1 MFKQY
6 ANSFYQAVLSIFSP
20 ENIILWWGKFI
31 AIIIILV
38 VAKIALSVIN
48 KLIEKSLTPLKK
60 SKNYKKRISRANTL
74 IPLLQNISKYVIY
87 FISGVMVLREL
98 GVDTTAIIASAGVV
112 GLAVGFGAQSLVKD
126 VLSGAFLLFEGAI
139 SVGDSVN
146 VGEHSGT
153 VEVIGL
159 RNIHLRK
166 FSGELRVIPYGEIAS
181 FGNFNKG
188 YMRAIVEVG
197 IAYEQDIERGMKVL
211 EEIANK
217 WAEENKDIVLEPPI
231 VQGVLSLGSSDVI
244 LRVAI
249 KVKPMT
255 HWGAERELKRR
266 IKDTFDKK
274 GIEIPFPR
282 QVVYLRK
289 EEKSSSKVNKQ

>member
-1 MFKQY
+1 MFIQY
-6 ANSFYQAVLSIFSP
+6 MNKFLQIILDYFSP
-20 ENIILWWGKFI
+20 ENLLLWWGKLI
-31 AIIIILV
+31 TIVIILV
-38 VAKIALSVIN
+38 VAKIVLSIIN
-48 KLIEKSLTPLKK
+48 KLIAKSLTPLKK
-60 SKNYKKRISRANTL
+60 SKNYQKRISRANTL
-74 IPLLQNISKYVIY
+74 IPLLQSISKYVIY
-87 FISGVMVLREL
+87 FITAVMVLKEL

-126 VLSGAFLLFEGAI
+126 VLSGAFLLFEGTI
-139 SVGDSVN
+139 SVGDSIK
-146 VGEHSGT
+146 VGEHSGA

-166 FSGELRVIPYGEIAS
+166 FSGELRVIPNGEVNS
-181 FGNFNKG
+181 FGNFNRD

-197 IAYEQDIERGMKVL
+197 VAYEQDVEKGMKAL
-211 EEIANK
+211 EEVANK
-217 WAEENKDIVLEPPI
+217 WAEENKDIVKEPPV
-231 VQGVLSLGSSDVI
+231 VQGILSLGSSEVI
-244 LRVAI
+244 LRVVI

-266 IKDTFDKK
+266 IKDVFDEK

-289 EEKSSSKVNKQ
+289 EKGEK

>member
-1 MFKQY
+1 MFTQY
-6 ANSFYQAVLSIFSP
+6 INSFWQAVLSIFSP

-31 AIIIILV
+31 TIIIILV

-60 SKNYKKRISRANTL
+60 SKNYKKMISRANTL
-74 IPLLQNISKYVIY
+74 IPLMQSICRYAIY
-87 FISGVMVLREL
+87 FIAGVMVLREL
-98 GVDTTAIIASAGVV
+98 GIDTTAVIASAGVV

-126 VLSGAFLLFEGAI
+126 IISGALMLFEGTI
-139 SVGDSVN
+139 SVGDVVM

-153 VEVIGL
+153 VEALNL
-159 RNIHLRK
+159 RNIRLRK
-166 FSGELRVIPYGEIAS
+166 FSGELWVIPNGEVTN

-188 YMRAIVEVG
+188 FMKAIAEVEV
-197 IAYEQDIERGMKVL
+197 AYEQDAERGMKVL

-217 WAEENKDIVLEPPI
+217 WAQENKDIVLEPPI
-231 VQGVLSLGSSDVI
+231 VQGILSLGSSGI
-244 LRVAI
+244 TLRIVI

-266 IKDTFDKK
+266 IKNTFDKE

-289 EEKSSSKVNKQ
+289 EGEKK

>member
-1 MFKQY
+1 MS
-6 ANSFYQAVLSIFSP
+6 SFYQAVLSFFSP
-20 ENIILWWGKFI
+20 ENIILWWGKLI
-31 AIIIILV
+31 TIIIILV
-38 VAKIALSVIN
+38 VAKMALSIIS

-74 IPLLQNISKYVIY
+74 IPLLQSISKYVIY
-87 FISGVMVLREL
+87 FIAGVMVLREL

-112 GLAVGFGAQSLVKD
+112 GLAIGFGAQSLVKD
-126 VLSGAFLLFEGAI
+126 VLSGAFLLFEGII

-166 FSGELRVIPYGEIAS
+166 YSGELRVIPYGEVAS

-188 YMRAIVEVG
+188 YMRAIVKVG
-197 IAYEQDIERGMKVL
+197 VAYEQDVERGMKIL
-211 EEIANK
+211 EDIADK
-217 WAEENKDIVLEPPI
+217 WAEENKDIVLEAPI
-231 VQGVLSLGSSDVI
+231 VQGVLSLGSSEVT
-244 LRVAI
+244 LRVSI

-282 QVVYLRK
+282 QVVYLRR
-289 EEKSSSKVNKQ
+289 EKK

>member
-1 MFKQY
+1 MFTQY
-6 ANSFYQAVLSIFSP
+6 MNSFWKAVLSIFSP
-20 ENIILWWGKFI
+20 ENLILWWGKFI
-31 AIIIILV
+31 TIIIIFV

-60 SKNYKKRISRANTL
+60 SKNYQKKISRAKTL

-98 GVDTTAIIASAGVV
+98 GVDTTAVIASAGVV
-112 GLAVGFGAQSLVKD
+112 GLAIGFGAQSLVKD
-126 VLSGAFLLFEGAI
+126 VISGALLLFEGVI
-139 SVGDSVN
+139 SVGDSIN

-181 FGNFNKG
+181 FGNFNKE

-197 IAYEQDIERGMKVL
+197 IAYEQDIERGMKAL

-217 WAEENKDIVLEPPI
+217 WAQENKDIVLEPPI
-231 VQGVLSLGSSDVI
+231 VQGVLSLGSSDVT
-244 LRVAI
+244 LRIVI
-249 KVKPMT
+249 KVKPMK

-266 IKDTFDKK
+266 IKDAFDKK

-289 EEKSSSKVNKQ
+289 EGEK

>member
-1 MFKQY
+1 M
-6 ANSFYQAVLSIFSP
+6 NSLYQAVSSIFSP

-31 AIIIILV
+31 TIIIILV
-38 VAKIALSVIN
+38 VAKIVLSVIS

-74 IPLLQNISKYVIY
+74 IPLLQSVSKYVIY

-126 VLSGAFLLFEGAI
+126 VLSGVFLLFEEVI
-139 SVGDSVN
+139 SVGDSIN

-153 VEVIGL
+153 VEIIGL

-166 FSGELRVIPYGEIAS
+166 FSGELRVISYGEIGS
-181 FGNFNKG
+181 FGNFNRG
-188 YMRAIVEVG
+188 YMRAIVKVG
-197 IAYEQDIERGMKVL
+197 VAYEQDVEKGMKAL

-217 WAEENKDIVLEPPI
+217 WAKDNKDIVLEPPI
-231 VQGVLSLGSSDVI
+231 VQGILSLGSSDVI
-244 LRVAI
+244 LRIAI

-266 IKDTFDKK
+266 IKNTFDKK
-274 GIEIPFPR
+274 GIDIPFPR

-289 EEKSSSKVNKQ
+289 ESEK

>member
-1 MFKQY
+1 MFTQY
-6 ANSFYQAVLSIFSP
+6 MKSFWQAVLSIFSP
-20 ENIILWWGKFI
+20 ENLILWWGKFI
-31 AIIIILV
+31 TIIIIFV

-74 IPLLQNISKYVIY
+74 IPLLQSVSKYVIF
-87 FISGVMVLREL
+87 FIAGVMMLKEL
-98 GVDTTAIIASAGVV
+98 GVDTTGIIASAGVV
-112 GLAVGFGAQSLVKD
+112 GLAIGFGAQSLVKD

-139 SVGDSVN
+139 SVGDSIN
-146 VGEHSGT
+146 VGEHFGT

-166 FSGELRVIPYGEIAS
+166 FSGELRVIPYGEVNS

-197 IAYEQDIERGMKVL
+197 LAYEQDVEKGMKAL

-217 WAEENKDIVLEPPI
+217 WAEGNKDIVLEPPI
-231 VQGVLSLGSSDVI
+231 VQGVLSLGSSDVT
-244 LRVAI
+244 LRIVI

-266 IKDTFDKK
+266 IKDTFDKE

-289 EEKSSSKVNKQ
+289 EGEKK

>member
-1 MFKQY
+1 MFTQY
-6 ANSFYQAVLSIFSP
+6 MNSFWKAVLSIFSP
-20 ENIILWWGKFI
+20 ENLLLWWGKFI
-31 AIIIILV
+31 TIIIILV
-38 VAKIALSVIN
+38 VAKIVLSILN
-48 KLIEKSLTPLKK
+48 KVIEKSLTPLEK

-74 IPLLQNISKYVIY
+74 IPLLQSVSKYVIF
-87 FISGVMVLREL
+87 FIAGVMMLKKL
-98 GVDTTAIIASAGVV
+98 GVDTTAVIASAGVV
-112 GLAVGFGAQSLVKD
+112 GLAIGFGAQSLVKD

-166 FSGELRVIPYGEIAS
+166 FSGELRVIPYGEVNS
-181 FGNFNKG
+181 FGNFNRG
-188 YMRAIVEVG
+188 YMRAIVKVG
-197 IAYEQDIERGMKVL
+197 VAYEQDVEKGMKIL

-217 WAEENKDIVLEPPI
+217 WAKENKDIVLEPPI
-231 VQGVLSLGSSDVI
+231 IQGVLSLGSSDVT

-266 IKDTFDKK
+266 IKNEFDKK

-289 EEKSSSKVNKQ
+289 EGKNK

>member
-1 MFKQY
+1 MKNFW
-6 ANSFYQAVLSIFSP
+6 QAVLSIFSP
-20 ENIILWWGKFI
+20 ENLILWWGKFI
-31 AIIIILV
+31 TIIIILM

-74 IPLLQNISKYVIY
+74 IPLLQSVAKYVIY
-87 FISGVMVLREL
+87 FITGVIVLREL
-98 GVDTTAIIASAGVV
+98 GIDTTAIIASAGVV
-112 GLAVGFGAQSLVKD
+112 GLAIGFGAQSLVKD
-126 VLSGAFLLFEGAI
+126 VISGAFLLFEGVI
-139 SVGDSVN
+139 SVGDSIN

-159 RNIHLRK
+159 RSIHLRK
-166 FSGELRVIPYGEIAS
+166 FSGELRVIPYGEVVS
-181 FGNFNKG
+181 FGNFNRG

-197 IAYEQDIERGMKVL
+197 VAYEQDIERGMKAL
-211 EEIANK
+211 EKIADK
-217 WAEENKDIVLEPPI
+217 WAEENKDIVLESPI
-231 VQGVLSLGSSDVI
+231 VQGVLSLGSSDVT
-244 LRVAI
+244 LRIVI

-266 IKDTFDKK
+266 IKDIFDKK

-282 QVVYLRK
+282 QVVYLRR
-289 EEKSSSKVNKQ
+289 EKK

>member
-1 MFKQY
+1 MFMQY
-6 ANSFYQAVLSIFSP
+6 VNSFYQAVLSFFSP
-20 ENIILWWGKFI
+20 ENLFLWWGKLI
-31 AIIIILV
+31 TIIIILV
-38 VAKIALSVIN
+38 VAKIVLSVIN

-98 GVDTTAIIASAGVV
+98 GVDTTAIIASAGVI

-146 VGEHSGT
+146 VGEHSGK

-166 FSGELRVIPYGEIAS
+166 FSGELRVIPNGEVAN

-197 IAYEQDIERGMKVL
+197 VAYEQDVEKGMKAL
-211 EEIANK
+211 EEIADK
-217 WAEENKDIVLEPPI
+217 WAEENKDIVLEPPMI
-231 VQGVLSLGSSDVI
+231 QGILSLGSSEVI
-244 LRVAI
+244 LRIAT

-266 IKDTFDKK
+266 IKDAFDEK

-289 EEKSSSKVNKQ
+289 EKK

>member
-1 MFKQY
+1 MFTQY
-6 ANSFYQAVLSIFSP
+6 VNSFYQAVLSFFSP
-20 ENIILWWGKFI
+20 ENIILWWGKLI
-31 AIIIILV
+31 TIIIILV
-38 VAKIALSVIN
+38 VAKIALSIIN

-60 SKNYKKRISRANTL
+60 SKNYQKRISRANTL
-74 IPLLQNISKYVIY
+74 IPLLQSISKYVIY
-87 FISGVMVLREL
+87 FIAGVMVLKEL

-112 GLAVGFGAQSLVKD
+112 GLAIGFGAQSLVKD
-126 VLSGAFLLFEGAI
+126 VLSGAFLLFEGII

-166 FSGELRVIPYGEIAS
+166 YSGELRVIPYGEVAS

-188 YMRAIVEVG
+188 YMRAIVKVG
-197 IAYEQDIERGMKVL
+197 VAYEQDVEKGMKTL
-211 EEIANK
+211 EEIADK
-217 WAEENKDIVLEPPI
+217 WAEENKDIVLEAPI
-231 VQGVLSLGSSDVI
+231 VQGVLSLGSSEVT
-244 LRVAI
+244 LRVSI

-282 QVVYLRK
+282 QVVYLKK
-289 EEKSSSKVNKQ
+289 EKK

>member
-1 MFKQY
+1 
-6 ANSFYQAVLSIFSP
+6 
-20 ENIILWWGKFI
+20 
-31 AIIIILV
+31 V
-38 VAKIALSVIN
+38 VVKIALSVID

-74 IPLLQNISKYVIY
+74 IPLMQSISKYVIY

-126 VLSGAFLLFEGAI
+126 ILSGAFLLFEGVI

-146 VGEHSGT
+146 IGEHSGT
-153 VEVIGL
+153 VEVVGL

-166 FSGELRVIPYGEIAS
+166 FSGELRVIPYGEVNS
-181 FGNFNKG
+181 FGNFNKE

-197 IAYEQDIERGMKVL
+197 VAYEQDVEKGMKAL

-231 VQGVLSLGSSDVI
+231 VQGVLSLGSSDVT
-244 LRVAI
+244 LRIAI
-249 KVKPMT
+249 KVKAMT

-266 IKDTFDKK
+266 IKDAFDKK

-289 EEKSSSKVNKQ
+289 EGEK

>member
-1 MFKQY
+1 MFIQY
-6 ANSFYQAVLSIFSP
+6 MNSLYQAVLSFFSP
-20 ENIILWWGKFI
+20 ENLILWWGKLI
-31 AIIIILV
+31 TIVIILV
-38 VAKIALSVIN
+38 VAKMGLSIIN
-48 KLIEKSLTPLKK
+48 KIIEKSLTPLKK
-60 SKNYKKRISRANTL
+60 SKNYQKRISRANTL
-74 IPLLQNISKYVIY
+74 TPLLKGISKYVIY
-87 FISGVMVLREL
+87 FIAGVMVLKEL
-98 GVDTTAIIASAGVV
+98 GVDTTAIIASAGVI

-126 VLSGAFLLFEGAI
+126 VLSGAFLLFEGII

-166 FSGELRVIPYGEIAS
+166 FSGELRVIPYGEVAS

-188 YMRAIVEVG
+188 YMRAIVKVG
-197 IAYEQDIERGMKVL
+197 VAYEQDVEKGMKAL
-211 EEIANK
+211 EEIADK
-217 WAEENKDIVLEPPI
+217 WAEENKDIVLEAPI
-231 VQGVLSLGSSDVI
+231 VQGVLSLGSSEVT
-244 LRVAI
+244 LRVSI

-255 HWGAERELKRR
+255 HWGAERELKRK

-282 QVVYLRK
+282 QVVYLKK
-289 EEKSSSKVNKQ
+289 EEVK

>member
-1 MFKQY
+1 MFTQY
-6 ANSFYQAVLSIFSP
+6 VNSFYQAVLSFFSP
-20 ENIILWWGKFI
+20 ENIILWWGKLI
-31 AIIIILV
+31 TIIIILV
-38 VAKIALSVIN
+38 VAKIILSIVN
-48 KLIEKSLTPLKK
+48 KFIEKSLTPLKK

-87 FISGVMVLREL
+87 FISGVIVLREL

-112 GLAVGFGAQSLVKD
+112 GLAIGFGAQSLVKD
-126 VLSGAFLLFEGAI
+126 VLSGAFLLFEGII

-166 FSGELRVIPYGEIAS
+166 YSGELRVIPYGEVAS

-188 YMRAIVEVG
+188 YMRAIVKVG
-197 IAYEQDIERGMKVL
+197 VAYEQDVEKGMKAL
-211 EEIANK
+211 EEIADK
-217 WAEENKDIVLEPPI
+217 WAEENKDIVLEAPI
-231 VQGVLSLGSSDVI
+231 VQGVLSLGSSEVT
-244 LRVAI
+244 LRVSI

-282 QVVYLRK
+282 QVVYLKK
-289 EEKSSSKVNKQ
+289 EKK

>member
-1 MFKQY
+1 MFTQY
-6 ANSFYQAVLSIFSP
+6 MNSFWQAVLSIFSP
-20 ENIILWWGKFI
+20 ENLILWWGKFI
-31 AIIIILV
+31 TIIIILA
-38 VAKIALSVIN
+38 VAKIVLSVIN
-48 KLIEKSLTPLKK
+48 KVIEKSLTPLEK
-60 SKNYKKRISRANTL
+60 SKNYQKKISRAKTL
-74 IPLLQNISKYVIY
+74 IPLLQSISKYVIY

-98 GVDTTAIIASAGVV
+98 GVDTTAVIASAGVV
-112 GLAVGFGAQSLVKD
+112 GLAIGFGAQSLVKD
-126 VLSGAFLLFEGAI
+126 VISGALLLFEGVI

-146 VGEHSGT
+146 IGEHSGT

-166 FSGELRVIPYGEIAS
+166 FSGELRVIPYGEVNS
-181 FGNFNKG
+181 FGNFNRE

-197 IAYEQDIERGMKVL
+197 VAYEQDVEKGMKTL

-217 WAEENKDIVLEPPI
+217 WAEENKDIVLEPPVI
-231 VQGVLSLGSSDVI
+231 QGILSLGSSEVT

-249 KVKPMT
+249 KVKPLT
-255 HWGAERELKRR
+255 HWGAERELKKR
-266 IKDTFDKK
+266 IKDTFDKE

-289 EEKSSSKVNKQ
+289 EKK

>member
-1 MFKQY
+1 MFTQY
-6 ANSFYQAVLSIFSP
+6 MNSFWKAVLSIFSP
-20 ENIILWWGKFI
+20 ENLILWWGKFLT
-31 AIIIILV
+31 IIIIFV

-48 KLIEKSLTPLKK
+48 KLIERSLTPLKK

-74 IPLLQNISKYVIY
+74 IPLLQSVSKYVVF
-87 FISGVMVLREL
+87 FIAGVMVLKEL
-98 GVDTTAIIASAGVV
+98 GVDTTGIIASAGVV
-112 GLAVGFGAQSLVKD
+112 GLAIGFGAQSLVKD

-166 FSGELRVIPYGEIAS
+166 YSGELRVIPYGEVNS
-181 FGNFNKG
+181 FGNFNRG
-188 YMRAIVEVG
+188 YMRAIVKVG
-197 IAYEQDIERGMKVL
+197 VAYEQDVEKGMKIL

-217 WAEENKDIVLEPPI
+217 WAEENKDIVLEAPVI
-231 VQGVLSLGSSDVI
+231 QGILSLGSSEI
-244 LRVAI
+244 TLRVAI
-249 KVKPMT
+249 KVKPLT

-289 EEKSSSKVNKQ
+289 EKNKD

>member
-6 ANSFYQAVLSIFSP
+6 VNSFYQTVLSFFSP
-20 ENIILWWGKFI
+20 ENIILWWGKLI
-31 AIIIILV
+31 SIIIILV
-38 VAKIALSVIN
+38 VARIALSIIG

-60 SKNYKKRISRANTL
+60 SKNYQKRISRANTL
-74 IPLLQNISKYVIY
+74 IPLLQSISKYVIY
-87 FISGVMVLREL
+87 FITGVMVLKEL

-112 GLAVGFGAQSLVKD
+112 GLAIGFGAQSFVKD
-126 VLSGAFLLFEGAI
+126 IISGAFLLFEGVI

-146 VGEHSGT
+146 ISEHSGT
-153 VEVIGL
+153 VEVISL

-166 FSGELRVIPYGEIAS
+166 FSGELRVIPYGEVAS
-181 FGNFNKG
+181 FGNFNRG
-188 YMRAIVEVG
+188 YMRAVVEVG
-197 IAYEQDIERGMKVL
+197 IAYEQDVERGMKAL

-231 VQGVLSLGSSDVI
+231 IQGVLSLGSSDVT
-244 LRVAI
+244 LRIAI
-249 KVKPMT
+249 KVKSMT

-282 QVVYLRK
+282 QVVYLRR
-289 EEKSSSKVNKQ
+289 EKK

>member
-1 MFKQY
+1 MFTQY
-6 ANSFYQAVLSIFSP
+6 MNSFWKAVLSIFSP
-20 ENIILWWGKFI
+20 ENLLLWWGKFI
-31 AIIIILV
+31 TIIIIFV

-60 SKNYKKRISRANTL
+60 FKNYKKKISRAKTL
-74 IPLLQNISKYVIY
+74 IPLLQSISKYVIY
-87 FISGVMVLREL
+87 FITGVMVLREL
-98 GVDTTAIIASAGVV
+98 GVDTTAVIASAGVV
-112 GLAVGFGAQSLVKD
+112 GLAIGFGAQSLVKD
-126 VLSGAFLLFEGAI
+126 VISGALLLFEGTI

-153 VEVIGL
+153 VEVVGL

-166 FSGELRVIPYGEIAS
+166 FSGELRVIPYGEVNS
-181 FGNFNKG
+181 FGNFNRG
-188 YMRAIVEVG
+188 YMRAIVKVG
-197 IAYEQDIERGMKVL
+197 VAYEQDVEKGMKIL

-231 VQGVLSLGSSDVI
+231 VQGVLSLGSSDVT

-289 EEKSSSKVNKQ
+289 EGKNK

>member
-1 MFKQY
+1 MFIQY
-6 ANSFYQAVLSIFSP
+6 VNSFYQAVLSFFSP
-20 ENIILWWGKFI
+20 ENLILWWGKLI
-31 AIIIILV
+31 TIVIILV
-38 VAKIALSVIN
+38 VAKMGLSIIS

-74 IPLLQNISKYVIY
+74 IPLLQSISKYVIY
-87 FISGVMVLREL
+87 FIAGVMVLREL

-112 GLAVGFGAQSLVKD
+112 GLAIGFGAQSLVKD
-126 VLSGAFLLFEGAI
+126 ILSGAFLLFEGII

-166 FSGELRVIPYGEIAS
+166 YSGELRVIPYGEVAS

-188 YMRAIVEVG
+188 YMRAIVKVG
-197 IAYEQDIERGMKVL
+197 VAYEQDVERGMKIL
-211 EEIANK
+211 EEIADK
-217 WAEENKDIVLEPPI
+217 WAGENKDVVLEAPI
-231 VQGVLSLGSSDVI
+231 VQGVLSLGSSEVT
-244 LRVAI
+244 LRVSI

-282 QVVYLRK
+282 QVVYLRR
-289 EEKSSSKVNKQ
+289 EKK

>member
-1 MFKQY
+1 MFTQY
-6 ANSFYQAVLSIFSP
+6 VNSFYQAVLSFFSP
-20 ENIILWWGKFI
+20 ENLILWWGKFI
-31 AIIIILV
+31 TIVIILI
-38 VAKIALSVIN
+38 VAKIALSIIN

-60 SKNYKKRISRANTL
+60 SKNYQKRISRANTL
-74 IPLLQNISKYVIY
+74 IPLLQSISKYVIY
-87 FISGVMVLREL
+87 FIAGVMVLKEL

-112 GLAVGFGAQSLVKD
+112 GLAIGFGAQSLVKD
-126 VLSGAFLLFEGAI
+126 VLSGAFLLFEGII

-166 FSGELRVIPYGEIAS
+166 YSGELRVIPYGEVAS

-188 YMRAIVEVG
+188 YMRAIVKVG
-197 IAYEQDIERGMKVL
+197 VAYEQDVEKGMKTL
-211 EEIANK
+211 EEIADK
-217 WAEENKDIVLEPPI
+217 WAEENKDIVLEAPI
-231 VQGVLSLGSSDVI
+231 VQGVLSLGSSEVT
-244 LRVAI
+244 LRVSI

-282 QVVYLRK
+282 QVVYLKK
-289 EEKSSSKVNKQ
+289 EKK

>member
-1 MFKQY
+1 MFTQY
-6 ANSFYQAVLSIFSP
+6 INSFWKAVLSIFSP
-20 ENIILWWGKFI
+20 ENLILWWGKFLT
-31 AIIIILV
+31 IIIIFV

-74 IPLLQNISKYVIY
+74 IPLLQSVSKYVIF
-87 FISGVMVLREL
+87 FIAGVMVLREL

-112 GLAVGFGAQSLVKD
+112 GLAIGFGAQSLVKD
-126 VLSGAFLLFEGAI
+126 VLSGAFLLFEGII

-166 FSGELRVIPYGEIAS
+166 YSGELRVIPYGEVAS

-188 YMRAIVEVG
+188 YMRAIVKVG
-197 IAYEQDIERGMKVL
+197 VAYEQDVERGMKTL
-211 EEIANK
+211 EEIADK
-217 WAEENKDIVLEPPI
+217 WAEESKNIVLEAPI
-231 VQGVLSLGSSDVI
+231 VQGVLSLGSSEVT
-244 LRVAI
+244 LRVSI

-282 QVVYLRK
+282 QVVYLKK
-289 EEKSSSKVNKQ
+289 EKK

>member
-1 MFKQY
+1 MFTQY
-6 ANSFYQAVLSIFSP
+6 VNSFYQAVLSFFYP
-20 ENIILWWGKFI
+20 ENIILWWGKLI
-31 AIIIILV
+31 TIIIILV
-38 VAKIALSVIN
+38 VAKIALSIIN

-74 IPLLQNISKYVIY
+74 IPLLQSIFKYVIY

-112 GLAVGFGAQSLVKD
+112 GLAIGFGAQSLVKD
-126 VLSGAFLLFEGAI
+126 VLSGAFLLFEGVI

-166 FSGELRVIPYGEIAS
+166 FSGELRVIPYGEVAS

-188 YMRAIVEVG
+188 YMRAIVKVG
-197 IAYEQDIERGMKVL
+197 VAYEQDVEKGMKAL
-211 EEIANK
+211 EKIADK
-217 WAEENKDIVLEPPI
+217 WAQENKDIVLEPPV
-231 VQGVLSLGSSDVI
+231 VQGILSLGSSEVT
-244 LRVAI
+244 LRVSV

-266 IKDTFDKK
+266 IKSTFDEK

-289 EEKSSSKVNKQ
+289 EKK

>member
-1 MFKQY
+1 MFTKY
-6 ANSFYQAVLSIFSP
+6 INNFYQTTLSIFSP
-20 ENIILWWGKFI
+20 ENLILWWGKLI
-31 AIIIILV
+31 TIIIILV
-38 VAKIALSVIN
+38 VAKISLSVVN

-60 SKNYKKRISRANTL
+60 SKNYQKKITRANTL
-74 IPLLQNISKYVIY
+74 VPLFQRIFKYVIY
-87 FISGVMVLREL
+87 FISGVIVLREL
-98 GVDTTAIIASAGVV
+98 GIDTTAIIASAGVV

-126 VLSGAFLLFEGAI
+126 ILSGAFLLLEGTI

-153 VEVIGL
+153 VEVVGL

-166 FSGELRVIPYGEIAS
+166 FSGELRVIPYGEVTN

-197 IAYEQDIERGMKVL
+197 VAYEQDIEKGMKAL

-217 WAEENKDIVLEPPI
+217 WAEENKEIVLEPPI
-231 VQGVLSLGSSDVI
+231 VQGVLSLGSSDVT
-244 LRVAI
+244 LRIAI

-255 HWGAERELKRR
+255 HWGAERELKRK

-289 EEKSSSKVNKQ
+289 EGEK

>member
-1 MFKQY
+1 MFTQY
-6 ANSFYQAVLSIFSP
+6 MNSFWQAVLSIFSP
-20 ENIILWWGKFI
+20 ENLILWWGKFI
-31 AIIIILV
+31 TIIIILV
-38 VAKIALSVIN
+38 VVKIALSVIN

-74 IPLLQNISKYVIY
+74 IPLMQSISKYVIY

-126 VLSGAFLLFEGAI
+126 VLSGAFLLFEGII

-166 FSGELRVIPYGEIAS
+166 YSGELRVIPYGEVNS
-181 FGNFNKG
+181 FGNFNRG
-188 YMRAIVEVG
+188 YMRAIVKVG
-197 IAYEQDIERGMKVL
+197 VAYEQDVEKGMKIL
-211 EEIANK
+211 EEIASK
-217 WAEENKDIVLEPPI
+217 WAEENKDIVLEAPVI
-231 VQGVLSLGSSDVI
+231 QGILSLGSSEVT

-249 KVKPMT
+249 KVKPLT

-289 EEKSSSKVNKQ
+289 EKK

>member
-1 MFKQY
+1 MFIQY
-6 ANSFYQAVLSIFSP
+6 VNSFYQAVLSFFSP
-20 ENIILWWGKFI
+20 ENLILWWGKFI
-31 AIIIILV
+31 TIIIILV
-38 VAKIALSVIN
+38 VVKIALSVIN

-98 GVDTTAIIASAGVV
+98 GVDTTAVIASAGVV
-112 GLAVGFGAQSLVKD
+112 GLAIGFGAQSLVKD
-126 VLSGAFLLFEGAI
+126 VISGALLLFEGVI
-139 SVGDSVN
+139 SVGDSIN

-166 FSGELRVIPYGEIAS
+166 YSGELRVIPYGEVNS
-181 FGNFNKG
+181 FGNFNRG
-188 YMRAIVEVG
+188 YMRAIVKVG
-197 IAYEQDIERGMKVL
+197 VAYEQDVEKGMKIL

-217 WAEENKDIVLEPPI
+217 WAEENKDIVLEAPVI
-231 VQGVLSLGSSDVI
+231 QGILSLGSSEI
-244 LRVAI
+244 TLRVAI
-249 KVKPMT
+249 KVKPLT

-289 EEKSSSKVNKQ
+289 EKK

>member
-1 MFKQY
+1 MFTQY
-6 ANSFYQAVLSIFSP
+6 VNSFYQAVLSFFSP
-20 ENIILWWGKFI
+20 ENLILWWGKLI
-31 AIIIILV
+31 TIVIILV
-38 VAKIALSVIN
+38 VAKMGLSIIN
-48 KLIEKSLTPLKK
+48 KIIEKSLTPLKK
-60 SKNYKKRISRANTL
+60 SKNYQKRISRANTL

-112 GLAVGFGAQSLVKD
+112 GLAIGFGAQSLVKD
-126 VLSGAFLLFEGAI
+126 VLSGAFLLFEGII

-166 FSGELRVIPYGEIAS
+166 YSGELRVIPYGEVAS

-188 YMRAIVEVG
+188 YMRAIVKVG
-197 IAYEQDIERGMKVL
+197 VAYEQDVEKGMKAL
-211 EEIANK
+211 EEIADK
-217 WAEENKDIVLEPPI
+217 WAEENKDIVLEAPI
-231 VQGVLSLGSSDVI
+231 VQGVLSLGSSEVT
-244 LRVAI
+244 LRVSI
-249 KVKPMT
+249 KVKSMT

-282 QVVYLRK
+282 QVVYLRR
-289 EEKSSSKVNKQ
+289 EKK

>member
-1 MFKQY
+1 MFTRY
-6 ANSFYQAVLSIFSP
+6 VNSFYQTVLSLFSP

-74 IPLLQNISKYVIY
+74 IPLLRSVSKYVIY

-112 GLAVGFGAQSLVKD
+112 GLAIGFGAQSLVKD
-126 VLSGAFLLFEGAI
+126 MLSGAFLLFEGII
-139 SVGDSVN
+139 SVGDSVT

-153 VEVIGL
+153 VEVVGL

-166 FSGELRVIPYGEIAS
+166 FSGELRVIPYGEVTS

-197 IAYEQDIERGMKVL
+197 IAYEQDVERGMKAL
-211 EEIANK
+211 EEITNK
-217 WAEENKDIVLEPPI
+217 WTEENKDIVLEPPI
-231 VQGVLSLGSSDVI
+231 VQGVLSLGSSDVT
-244 LRVAI
+244 LRIAI

-282 QVVYLRK
+282 QVVYLRR
-289 EEKSSSKVNKQ
+289 EKKQR

>member
-1 MFKQY
+1 MFTQY
-6 ANSFYQAVLSIFSP
+6 MNSFWQAALSIFSP
-20 ENIILWWGKFI
+20 ENLILWWGKFI
-31 AIIIILV
+31 TIIIILV

-48 KLIEKSLTPLKK
+48 KLIEKSLTPFKK
-60 SKNYKKRISRANTL
+60 SKNYQKKISRAKTL

-98 GVDTTAIIASAGVV
+98 GVDTTAVIASAGVV
-112 GLAVGFGAQSLVKD
+112 GLAIGFGAQSLVKD
-126 VLSGAFLLFEGAI
+126 VISGALLLFEGVI

-146 VGEHSGT
+146 IGEHSGT

-166 FSGELRVIPYGEIAS
+166 YSGELRVIPYGEVNS

-188 YMRAIVEVG
+188 YMRAIVKVG
-197 IAYEQDIERGMKVL
+197 VAYEQDVEKGMKTL

-217 WAEENKDIVLEPPI
+217 WVEENKDIVLESPVI
-231 VQGVLSLGSSDVI
+231 QGILSLGSSEVT

-249 KVKPMT
+249 KVKPLT
-255 HWGAERELKRR
+255 HWGAERELKKR
-266 IKDTFDKK
+266 IKDTFDKE

-289 EEKSSSKVNKQ
+289 EKK

>member
-1 MFKQY
+1 MFTQY
-6 ANSFYQAVLSIFSP
+6 VNSFYQAVLSFFSP
-20 ENIILWWGKFI
+20 ENIILWWGKLI
-31 AIIIILV
+31 TIIIILV
-38 VAKIALSVIN
+38 VAKIILSIVN
-48 KLIEKSLTPLKK
+48 KFIEKSLTPLKK

-74 IPLLQNISKYVIY
+74 IPLLQSISKYVIY
-87 FISGVMVLREL
+87 FIAGVMVLREL

-112 GLAVGFGAQSLVKD
+112 GLAIGFGAQSLVKD
-126 VLSGAFLLFEGAI
+126 VLSGAFLLFEGII

-166 FSGELRVIPYGEIAS
+166 YSGELRVIPYGEVAS

-188 YMRAIVEVG
+188 YMRAIVKVG
-197 IAYEQDIERGMKVL
+197 VAYEQDVEKGMKTL
-211 EEIANK
+211 EEIADK
-217 WAEENKDIVLEPPI
+217 WAEENKDIVLEAPI
-231 VQGVLSLGSSDVI
+231 VQGVLSLGSSEVT
-244 LRVAI
+244 LRVSI

-255 HWGAERELKRR
+255 HWGTERELKRR

-282 QVVYLRK
+282 QVVYLKK
-289 EEKSSSKVNKQ
+289 EKK